1 MVGSR
6 NLLSNS
12 GNCVSSYH
20 HNPSHKLT
28 VREFRILSS
37 ATVFEIRESMS
48 KSYDEAW
55 CSNDFR
61 HSYKKS
67 PLRIT
72 NKELKFDAM
81 SNASFPIWHGLLWPA
96 YER

>member
-1 MVGSR
+1 MMRHGV
-6 NLLSNS
+6 
-12 GNCVSSYH
+12 
-20 HNPSHKLT
+20 
-28 VREFRILSS
+28 
-37 ATVFEIRESMS
+37 
-48 KSYDEAW
+48 
-55 CSNDFR
+55 NDFR